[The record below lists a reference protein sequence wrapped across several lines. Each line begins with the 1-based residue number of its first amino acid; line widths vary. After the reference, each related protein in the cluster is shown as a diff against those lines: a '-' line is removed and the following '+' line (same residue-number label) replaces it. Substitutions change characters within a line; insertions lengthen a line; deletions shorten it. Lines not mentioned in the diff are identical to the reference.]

1 MQLSCLMFDW
11 DDQIQKVEEKR
22 WGEEIQKKQGDRE
35 DKEICSW
42 S

>member
-1 MQLSCLMFDW
+1 MQLSCLEFDW

-22 WGEEIQKKQGDRE
+22 WRKEIQMRQGDRE
-35 DKEICSW
+35 DKEIYSW